1 MYVDETIIAG
11 LAVVLGTI
19 GFFGGVAWFIV
30 LDKKKHALK
39 KKEA

>member
-19 GFFGGVAWFIV
+19 GFFGGVAWFIIT
-30 LDKKKHALK
+30 DQKKNGKP
-39 KKEA
+39 